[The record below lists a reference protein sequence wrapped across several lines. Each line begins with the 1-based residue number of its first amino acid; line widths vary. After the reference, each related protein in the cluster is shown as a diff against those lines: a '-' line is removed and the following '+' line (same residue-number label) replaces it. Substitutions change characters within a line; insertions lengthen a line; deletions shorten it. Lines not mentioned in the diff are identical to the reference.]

1 MIAQLRRK
9 FIIVAMT
16 SFLIVVLAVLGTIN
30 AFNLYQYNN
39 YKNTIMNTLVE
50 YGGQF
55 PSYMKNQHGTW
66 FGGYQINA
74 ETAFSTR
81 YFVVKMDRSGN
92 ILDANAEHIA
102 ALTVNEVKQYAKT
115 SLERRKKTGKLGI
128 YNYTVTEVSYSTIFG
143 SFRGYMAIFVDFSS
157 EYNNMVSYILIS
169 SIIGAISMIV
179 VFILI
184 SVFSKKAIAPVVESI
199 EKQKQFITD
208 AGHEIK
214 TPLAIISANTDV
226 LELTSGANEWTESI
240 RNQTNRLSELV
251 KRLISLSKMDEEKVQ
266 LVFGEF
272 CVSDAVWEAAAPFE
286 TLAESKGHH
295 LEINIQPD
303 VTMNG
308 DVSSIRQLVSILLDN
323 AVKYSSTNGSIKLSL
338 TRTNK
343 YVKLEVNNTTDS
355 ISRESLDKLFDRFYR
370 ADSSRSRETGGYGI
384 GLSIAKAI
392 VEAHKGKINAS
403 SQDGK
408 SITFTA
414 LLP

>member
-9 FIIVAMT
+9 FITIAMA
-16 SFLIVVLAVLGTIN
+16 SFLIVVLVVLGAIN
-30 AFNLYQYNN
+30 AVNIYQYNT

-55 PSYMKNQHGTW
+55 PTFMKKQHSSW

-81 YFVVKMDRSGN
+81 YFVVKMDSNGS

-115 SLERRKKTGKLGI
+115 SMERGDQTGKLGI
-128 YNYTVTEVSYSTIFG
+128 YNYTICNVTYSTMFG
-143 SFRGYMAIFVDFSS
+143 AIDGYMAIFVDFSS
-157 EYNNMVSYILIS
+157 EYNNMISYLLIS
-169 SIIGAISMIV
+169 SIIGAVSLVV
-179 VFILI
+179 VFLLL
-184 SVFSKKAIAPVVESI
+184 SVFSKKAIAPVVESM

-226 LELTSGANEWTESI
+226 LELTSGSNEWTESI

-266 LVFGEF
+266 LVFGDF
-272 CVSDAVWEAAAPFE
+272 CISDAVWEAARPFE
-286 TLAESKGHH
+286 TLAESKGRQ

-303 VTMNG
+303 ITMNG
-308 DVSSIRQLVSILLDN
+308 DMSSIRQLVSILLDN
-323 AVKYSSTNGSIKLSL
+323 AVKYSNEYGSIKLSL
-338 TRTNK
+338 TKSNK
-343 YVKLEVNNTTDS
+343 NVKLEVYNTADN
-355 ISRESLDKLFDRFYR
+355 IPKDNLDKLFDRFYR

-392 VEAHKGKINAS
+392 VEAHKGKIAAS
-403 SQDGK
+403 TEDGK
-408 SITFTA
+408 SISFIA
-414 LLP
+414 SLP

>member
-102 ALTVNEVKQYAKT
+102 ALTVNEVKQYAQT
-115 SLERRKKTGKLGI
+115 SLERGKKTGKLGI

>member
-1 MIAQLRRK
+1 MITQLRKK
-9 FIIVAMT
+9 FIVIAMA
-16 SFLIVVLAVLGTIN
+16 SFLTVVLAVLGTIN
-30 AFNLYQYNN
+30 AVNIYQYNA
-39 YKNTIMNTLVE
+39 YKNTIMSTLVE

-55 PSYMKNQHGTW
+55 PTFIKNQQGTW
-66 FGGYQINA
+66 LGGYQINA

-81 YFVVKMDRSGN
+81 YFVVKMDSSGN

-115 SLERRKKTGKLGI
+115 SVERGEAAGKLGI
-128 YNYTVTEVSYSTIFG
+128 YNYTVTEVSYSTILG
-143 SFRGYMAIFVDFSS
+143 TIRGYMAIFVDFSS

-169 SIIGAISMIV
+169 SIIGAISIVV

-184 SVFSKKAIAPVVESI
+184 SVFSKKAIGPVVESI

-208 AGHEIK
+208 ASHEIK

-240 RNQTNRLSELV
+240 RNQTNRLTELV

-272 CVSDAVWEAAAPFE
+272 CVSDVVWEAAAPFE
-286 TLAESKGHH
+286 TLAESKGRQM
-295 LEINIQPD
+295 EVNIQPD
-303 VTMNG
+303 IRMNG
-308 DVSSIRQLVSILLDN
+308 DVSSIKQLVSILLDN
-323 AVKYSSTNGSIKLSL
+323 AVKYSSDNGSIKLSL
-338 TRTNK
+338 SKTNK
-343 YVKLEVNNTTDS
+343 HVRLEVYNTADA
-355 ISRESLDKLFDRFYR
+355 ISKESLDKLFDRFYR

-392 VEAHKGKINAS
+392 VEAHKGRITAFTE
-403 SQDGK
+403 DGK
-408 SITFTA
+408 SISFTV

>member
-9 FIIVAMT
+9 FIIVAMS
-16 SFLIVVLAVLGTIN
+16 SFLIVVLAVLSTIN
-30 AFNLYQYNN
+30 AFNIYQYNK

-55 PSYMKNQHGTW
+55 PSFIKNHYGTW
-66 FGGYQINA
+66 FGAYQINA

-81 YFVVKMDRSGN
+81 YFVVKMDSSGN

-102 ALTVNEVKQYAKT
+102 ALTVSEVKEYAKT
-115 SLERRKKTGKLGI
+115 SLERGKKTGKLGI
-128 YNYTVTEVSYSTIFG
+128 YNYTVTEATYSTIFG
-143 SFRGYMAIFVDFSS
+143 NIRGYMAIFVDFSS
-157 EYNNMVSYILIS
+157 QYNNMVSYILIS
-169 SIIGAISMIV
+169 CIIGVISMIV

-184 SVFSKKAIAPVVESI
+184 SIFSEKAIAPVVESI

-226 LELTSGANEWTESI
+226 LELISGANEWTESI

-286 TLAESKGHH
+286 TLAESKGHQ
-295 LEINIQPD
+295 LEVNIQPD
-303 VTMNG
+303 IVMNG
-308 DVSSIRQLVSILLDN
+308 DASSIRQLVSILMDN
-323 AVKYSSTNGSIKLSL
+323 AVKYCSANGNIKLSL
-338 TRTNK
+338 TKTNR
-343 YVKLEVNNTTDS
+343 YIKLEVYNPTDG
-355 ISRESLDKLFDRFYR
+355 ISKENLHKLFDRFYR

-392 VEAHKGKINAS
+392 VEAHKGKITAT